1 MLKLNSCGFDR
12 VFSPSSSELGP
23 AEEAGVGATPNLE
36 DHASGDTAQGQ
47 SGFSYWVQL
56 VLLVAWGFLLR

>member
-1 MLKLNSCGFDR
+1 MLKLNSCGFDH

-36 DHASGDTAQGQ
+36 DHAAGDAAQG
-47 SGFSYWVQL
+47 
-56 VLLVAWGFLLR
+56 